1 MPEPYEIHEVQP
13 EWMLRPEAMGSKTKF
28 WYRRPGEQ
36 KRDWLFKFPQPNTGQ
51 HWAEKIAAQVAR
63 VLGIRHARVELAVFG
78 GNRGSVTES
87 FARGGRD
94 LWHGNQVL
102 AGSVQGYDPDAKF
115 RQSNHSLSNIWQ
127 ALDGIFEDP
136 GAARQAKITIT
147 DYIVLDAL
155 IGNTD
160 RHHENWGIL
169 RKRVGERWRGS
180 MAPSFDHASSLGREL
195 LDARRDLLLAEDRI
209 GRYAARGR
217 GGIYWSDTDEHAP
230 SPLGT
235 GAACF
240 SHRSRPPSAR
250 ARQTANAERA
260 IGPRGD
266 RRCTR
271 VLDELSGPTVRSRA
285 DALQSERVTEV
296 DLMSAKALFLAWQ
309 DKNRSRQWF
318 PVGRLDADIER
329 SKFRFRYTGGAERA
343 RREVG
348 FPLAIDFPTMRD
360 DYWSCE
366 LFPLFKNRVMAPGRP
381 DLADYLKTLDLTEKA
396 DPVEIL
402 SVDGGYRITDALRS
416 VSKDR
421 EGRRR
426 RLPVPLFLTWL
437 ASR

>member
-63 VLGIRHARVELAVFG
+63 VLGIRHARVELAVFA

-230 SPLGT
+230 SPLELVRR
-235 GAACF
+235 A
-240 SHRSRPPSAR
+240 SHTDPDLLRPALAR
-250 ARQTANAERA
+250 LRTLN
-260 IGPRGD
+260 
-266 RRCTR
+266 
-271 VLDELSGPTVRSRA
+271 
-285 DALQSERVTEV
+285 
-296 DLMSAKALFLAWQ
+296 
-309 DKNRSRQWF
+309 
-318 PVGRLDADIER
+318 ER
-329 SKFRFRYTGGAERA
+329 SVREVIDGVPASWMNSPA
-343 RREVG
+343 RR
-348 FPLAIDFPTMRD
+348 FALALMLYNLR
-360 DYWSCE
+360 E
-366 LFPLFKNRVMAPGRP
+366 L
-381 DLADYLKTLDLTEKA
+381 
-396 DPVEIL
+396 
-402 SVDGGYRITDALRS
+402 
-416 VSKDR
+416 
-421 EGRRR
+421 R
-426 RLPVPLFLTWL
+426 RLI
-437 ASR
+437 